1 MATIEL
7 TPETEAL
14 AQRVAAAQRLSV
26 PAAIQRAL
34 EAQADA
40 VGVDRGRA
48 RRRMTVDE
56 MLAFG
61 AEIAAMP
68 ILDPRSP
75 DEIMEDLN
83 SP

>member
-40 VGVDRGRA
+40 VGVDRRPA

-68 ILDPRSP
+68 ILDPRSAN
-75 DEIMEDLN
+75 EIMEDLN
-83 SP
+83 TP